1 MTIVTNQEKSPVLR
15 SLPSKFKPP
24 ATGAHLVARQHIIER
39 IQQAAETKLLLVQA
53 PAGFG
58 KTTLLRHLYDLSC
71 AQGKAV
77 AWLTLDA
84 GDNDLDQFMA
94 CLNQM
99 FEHMNDRC
107 PLHERSPAGE
117 PAAHHAPSFIEAIA
131 STALPFLLI
140 LDEFESIHN
149 PAALAVLQQ
158 IIEVL
163 GPQQQILIGSREQP
177 PLSLGRLRTRQ
188 QLLEINAAQLR
199 FNLEEAS
206 EFLRH
211 KRHLKLDDQD
221 VEKLQQVTDGWVAAL
236 WLSSLALEGNA
247 DPKRVV
253 QTFSGSNTAIASY
266 LAEDVLSH
274 KPPHLQDFILQISIL
289 PQFCAESCRA
299 ITGRDDSRQLLQEIE
314 RSNLFI
320 TPLDEQHSWYSFHP
334 LFVKFLRL
342 QLERQHAGFAS
353 ELHRRAALW
362 YLEQKRPTRAIDH
375 AIASGDQNLLLELLK
390 QNAEPLLLQGRVR
403 LLARWFDAL
412 DRSSLVAHAKLI
424 YVYSW
429 VLIHINRSAEALT
442 LLESITSS
450 DEGSPISHRTYLMLK
465 TFGLVMLDRIE
476 ETAPMWEDP
485 HILNGAT
492 PEPLLRNMLLIG
504 CAYYSATVGRYQ
516 EARQMLDQATQE
528 RTTVGP
534 LFGVVV
540 AGYIHSMLDLL
551 QGRLRESCARLR
563 AIVGEPK
570 THQPAAGAR
579 LGALAGLELAPE
591 PQSVRLGATSGFASV
606 YLAEVLYEM
615 DQLDEAKHLLKMYL
629 PLIKEAGLPDQIITS
644 HIIYARI
651 LRAENNPNDALQI
664 LLDMEQLGLERGLT
678 RIVDSARLERARS
691 ATLDD
696 NLETAKLILEQVGNA
711 AQRRDLH
718 MIANDT
724 ETAQLALWRWQIH
737 SGQASATL
745 PLLKEHLKD
754 AQRRGRQRYALRVK
768 VLYALALNHAGQRN
782 PALRTLREALQEAQA
797 EGFVRVF
804 KDEGPALLALIREML
819 DGMKD
824 ACSSE
829 NVHLVPFAEA
839 IATPGSPVQPATD
852 STDHPAPSTDNELT
866 GRELDVLRLLA
877 KGNCNQAIAEKLF
890 VSVTT
895 VRTHLRNINLK
906 LDAHNRTEAI
916 AIARK
921 LAIIP

>member
-1 MTIVTNQEKSPVLR
+1 MLAILKNQEKSTVLR
-15 SLPSKFKPP
+15 SLPSKFRPP
-24 ATGAHLVARQHIIER
+24 ATAAHLVTRLHIIER
-39 IQQAAETKLLLVQA
+39 IQQAAEAKLLLVQA

-71 AQGKAV
+71 AQDKAV

-99 FEHMNDRC
+99 FEQMNDRC
-107 PLHERSPAGE
+107 PLHERSPSGE
-117 PAAHHAPSFIEAIA
+117 AADHALGFIEAIA
-131 STALPFLLI
+131 ATNLPFLLI
-140 LDEFESIHN
+140 LDEFEHIHN
-149 PAALAVLQQ
+149 PAALSVLQQ

-163 GPQQQILIGSREQP
+163 GPQQQIIIGSREHP

-188 QLLEINAAQLR
+188 QLLEINASQLR
-199 FNLEEAS
+199 FSLEEAS
-206 EFLRH
+206 EFLRN

-221 VEKLQQVTDGWVAAL
+221 IEKLQQVTDGWVAAL
-236 WLSSLALEGNA
+236 WLSSLALEGNT

-266 LAEDVLSH
+266 LAEDVLAH
-274 KPPHLQDFILQISIL
+274 KPQHLQDFILQISIL
-289 PQFCAESCRA
+289 QQFCAESCNA
-299 ITGRDDSRQLLQEIE
+299 VTGRDDSRQLLQEIE

-320 TPLDEQHSWYSFHP
+320 TPLDEQHIWYSFHP
-334 LFVKFLRL
+334 LFSKFLRL
-342 QLERQHAGFAS
+342 QLERQHAGFAAT
-353 ELHRRAALW
+353 LHRRAALW

-375 AIASGDQNLLLELLK
+375 AIASGNQYLLVELLK
-390 QNAEPLLLQGRVR
+390 QNAESLLLQGRVR

-412 DRSSLVAHAKLI
+412 DRACLVANAKLV
-424 YVYSW
+424 YVYVW
-429 VLIHINRSAEALT
+429 VLIHTNRSAEALI
-442 LLESITSS
+442 LLESITHG
-450 DEGSPISHRTYLMLK
+450 DAGSPISHRTYLMLK

-485 HILNGAT
+485 HILNEAT
-492 PEPLLRNMLLIG
+492 QEPLLRNMLLIG
-504 CAYYSATVGRYQ
+504 CAYYNAMVGRYQ

-528 RTTVGP
+528 RTAVGQ

-551 QGRLRESCARLR
+551 QGRLRASCARLR
-563 AIVGEPK
+563 AIVGEP
-570 THQPAAGAR
+570 TAHQPAAGAR
-579 LGALAGLELAPE
+579 LGALSGLKSE
-591 PQSVRLGATSGFASV
+591 PQKLRHGSDSGFASV

-629 PLIKEAGLPDQIITS
+629 PLVKEAGLPDQIIIS
-644 HIIYARI
+644 HLIYARI
-651 LRAENNPNDALQI
+651 LRAENNPNDALQT

-696 NLETAKLILEQVGNA
+696 NLETAKLLLEQVGCA
-711 AQRRDLH
+711 APRRDLH
-718 MIANDT
+718 MVANDT
-724 ETAQLALWRWQIH
+724 ETPQLGLWRWQIH

-745 PLLKEHLKD
+745 PPLKEHLKD
-754 AQRRGRQRYALRVK
+754 AQRRGRLRYALRVK
-768 VLYALALNHAGQRN
+768 VLYAMALSHSGQRN

-797 EGFVRVF
+797 EGFVRAF
-804 KDEGPALLALIREML
+804 KDEGPALLALLREML
-819 DGMKD
+819 DGMRE
-824 ACSSE
+824 ATCPE
-829 NVHLVPFAEA
+829 HAGLMQFAEA
-839 IATPGSPVQPATD
+839 IVSASHAADQPA
-852 STDHPAPSTDNELT
+852 SNAEHPAQTAENELT

-906 LDAHNRTEAI
+906 LNAHNRTEAI
-916 AIARK
+916 AIARNM
-921 LAIIP
+921 AIIA